1 MSKSSKSKKDK
12 VQKLSEEEYT
22 AYVSSLRALSEE
34 PNPLLN
40 GRVGMIQRKV
50 EREKEE

>member
-12 VQKLSEEEYT
+12 VQRLSEEEYA

-34 PNPLLN
+34 TNTLLN
-40 GRVGMIQRKV
+40 GRVGALPRNA
-50 EREKEE
+50 ETEKEE